1 MASAGDVQ
9 GWWRAQTPV
18 MRGVTMMCLSSVAFS
33 AMHVSIRHVSGEL
46 HPFQIALFRNLFG
59 LAFLAPLLMGAGLAQ
74 LRTRRLPLHAA
85 RGLVN
90 IGAMLMFFYALSITP
105 VATVT
110 ALSFAGPVFT
120 AVLSVLVLGERFRL
134 RRWAAIGF
142 GVLGML
148 IILRPGIAPMETGP
162 VLALAAAALWS
173 VALILIKI
181 ISRTESSVAITAWM
195 GIFLSAFSLGPAL
208 WVWQTPSAET
218 WGWLIFIGLAGS
230 AAQVS
235 LAQSLSE
242 TEPTAVM
249 PFDFLKLIWTTL
261 LGAWAFGELPDVWV
275 YLGAA
280 VIFVSGIYIAWRERQ
295 ASRAEAAG

>member
-1 MASAGDVQ
+1 MTGEAGLR

-18 MRGVTMMCLSSVAFS
+18 MRGVTMMCLSTVAFS
-33 AMHVSIRHVSGEL
+33 AMHVTIRHVSAEL

-59 LAFLAPLLMGAGLAQ
+59 LAFLTPLLIGAGFAQ
-74 LRTRRLPLHAA
+74 LRTKRLHLHALRA
-85 RGLVN
+85 LVN
-90 IGAMLMFFYALSITP
+90 IGAMLMFFTALSITA

-134 RRWAAIGF
+134 RRWAAIGC

-162 VLALAAAALWS
+162 ILALAAAALWS
-173 VALILIKI
+173 VALIIIKV

-208 WVWQTPSAET
+208 WVWQAPSLPA
-218 WGWLIFIGLAGS
+218 WGWLLFIGLAGS

-280 VIFVSGIYIAWRERQ
+280 VIFSSGFYIAWRERQ
-295 ASRAEAAG
+295 AAREGG